1 MPRPRRVISL
11 EERRRLMLRRNDLA
25 SLTTLPNWIVFCTV
39 VEEEIDRIKR
49 SMMARM
55 MGQGMPLEQQAF
67 ERGRIVGLR
76 AARSVPEHAARTEL
90 TESSPTEEEVA
101 NE

>member
-1 MPRPRRVISL
+1 MISL

-39 VEEEIDRIKR
+39 IEEEIDRIKR

-55 MGQGMPLEQQAF
+55 MGQGLSLEQQAF

-76 AARSVPEHAARTEL
+76 AARSVPEHATRTGL
-90 TESSPTEEEVA
+90 TESSPTDEEVTA
-101 NE
+101 E